1 MAATSPIR
9 VVPRWWLTG
18 CAPTATSCSATGSP
32 LSAPALAAP
41 SDFEEAT
48 VGGVLDLTGSTIEST
63 SDSEHRWLLDG
74 LAYSGVPR
82 LADRDNRAALQELL
96 RKATPSYA
104 AQPYQQL
111 AAAYRSEGHDA
122 DARAVLMQQRP
133 DQLDRGAL
141 TDRRDR
147 VWARVTGAL
156 LGYGYRSSRAL
167 VYLVGVLALSVT
179 LAVLL
184 GGHGALAPTPDLS
197 PAAAP
202 SAAAPAVQH
211 RPAHRQG
218 SRPGDPVSVR
228 CTHRRRQLRGHGH
241 DDRRGADRRPMGS
254 ATGGLGTRSAVHRR
268 VHRYRPPQLKD
279 RSVIRVARPS
289 VAGTVL

>member
-1 MAATSPIR
+1 M
-9 VVPRWWLTG
+9 
-18 CAPTATSCSATGSP
+18 
-32 LSAPALAAP
+32 
-41 SDFEEAT
+41 
-48 VGGVLDLTGSTIEST
+48 
-63 SDSEHRWLLDG
+63 
-74 LAYSGVPR
+74 PR
-82 LADRDNRAALQELL
+82 LTDRDNRAALQELL

-122 DARAVLMQQRP
+122 DARAVLMQQRR

-202 SAAAPAVQH
+202 SAELRRCSTVQLIGKGLDLGIPFLSAARIGA
-211 RPAHRQG
+211 G
-218 SRPGDPVSVR
+218 SCEV
-228 CTHRRRQLRGHGH
+228 T
-241 DDRRGADRRPMGS
+241 
-254 ATGGLGTRSAVHRR
+254 ATTTGEALT
-268 VHRYRPPQLKD
+268 
-279 RSVIRVARPS
+279 VARW
-289 VAGTVL
+289 VLQLAAWALAALFIAGFTGIVRRS